1 MMLQRQK
8 SLRSLPPVKNAGY
21 PARDILY
28 FQTIAQPLLKH
39 RKPAAKLPFSLPNF
53 SDATR
58 IRPSHTFRMTPSR
71 FAPVL
76 SVLAMLSASLGA
88 QEPVPSAKA
97 SDPAYAQLELL
108 TRAMETIRQNYVDE
122 KKVSYEQLIEGALEG
137 MLNKLDPH
145 CEYMGRSLFE
155 EMQRE
160 QRDTSEGV
168 GITIALREGTLTV
181 ITVEEN
187 GPAAKA
193 GVQPN
198 DQIIR
203 IGEVLTD
210 SMSTMEAVQHLKG
223 KAGEAIRITV
233 RRPGTKQFLDFN
245 LVRQALQES
254 SVRDGMLLHEK
265 VAAPW
270 KIGYARITEFTQN
283 TPRDLSNELDK
294 LEKQGM
300 QAFVLDLRNNPGG
313 LIDSAVG
320 VCGEFLPGNT
330 VVVTTEGRVASQNP
344 PPYRTPSRPGKA
356 LRKYPVTV
364 LINQGS
370 ASGSELVAGALQDL
384 KRAIVVGTTS
394 FGKGSV
400 QTILPMKNGAA
411 MRLTTAKYYTPA
423 HRTIHEN
430 GVEPNI
436 VSALTSD
443 EESRVM
449 QWRAGSAIGEA
460 RALDLA
466 KLGDRQLERA
476 TDVLKGLLIYEQFNK
491 PAATP
496 PTPPQAAP
504 ATPAP
509 VTGAPSAP
517 GTTAPGAP
525 APRKPV
531 AAPAPAPPASTIPN
545 ITPRPPDRIR
555 DLGTPTPAPEKKP

>member
-1 MMLQRQK
+1 
-8 SLRSLPPVKNAGY
+8 
-21 PARDILY
+21 
-28 FQTIAQPLLKH
+28 
-39 RKPAAKLPFSLPNF
+39 
-53 SDATR
+53 
-58 IRPSHTFRMTPSR
+58 MTP
-71 FAPVL
+71 APL
-76 SVLAMLSASLGA
+76 RLAFLLTFSSGLASVGLLPAPLTA
-88 QEPVPSAKA
+88 QEPPPAAAAKPA
-97 SDPAYAQLELL
+97 DDPAYAQLELL
-108 TRAMETIRQNYVDE
+108 TRAMEIIRQNYVNE
-122 KKVSYEQLIEGALEG
+122 KEVSYEKLVEGALEG
-137 MLNKLDPH
+137 MLRKLDPH

-155 EMQRE
+155 EMQQE

-168 GITIALREGTLTV
+168 GITIALREGTLTI
-181 ITVEEN
+181 ITVQEN

-245 LVRQALQES
+245 LVRQALHES
-254 SVRDGMLLHEK
+254 SVRDAMLLHDRL
-265 VAAPW
+265 ASPW

-283 TPRDLSNELDK
+283 TPKDLSNELDK
-294 LEKQGM
+294 LEKEGM
-300 QAFVLDLRNNPGG
+300 QAFILDLRNNPGG

-320 VCGEFLPGNT
+320 VCGEFLPPNT

-344 PPYRTPSRPGKA
+344 PPYRTPPREGKA
-356 LRKYPVTV
+356 LRKYPMAI

-384 KRAIVVGTTS
+384 KRAIIVGTTS

-436 VSALTSD
+436 VSSLTS
-443 EESRVM
+443 EEEGKIM
-449 QWRAGSAIGEA
+449 QWRADTSSGEA
-460 RALDLA
+460 RGLDLA

-476 TDVLKGLLIYEQFNK
+476 TDVLKGVLVYQQFEK
-491 PAATP
+491 GAAPAAAATTTPTPPAPGKPGEPKPATPKAAPAPKPKPVTVPDKIPPPAATP
-496 PTPPQAAP
+496 APTPGLSSPAPAAAP
-504 ATPAP
+504 T
-509 VTGAPSAP
+509 
-517 GTTAPGAP
+517 
-525 APRKPV
+525 
-531 AAPAPAPPASTIPN
+531 PAPAPSSAPSPTA
-545 ITPRPPDRIR
+545 TPPKD
-555 DLGTPTPAPEKKP
+555 EKKPTPPPTEG